1 VYNRAK
7 GNKETEM
14 NRTMEQELLR
24 LEALTDMQLYQALVA
39 MEMDPAP
46 QSIKNL
52 IARCINRIFNQRL
65 GLEK

>member
-1 VYNRAK
+1 
-7 GNKETEM
+7 M

>member
-1 VYNRAK
+1 
-7 GNKETEM
+7 M

-39 MEMDPAP
+39 METDPAP

-52 IARCINRIFNQRL
+52 IACRINRIFNQRL